1 MTWACNKNRHQTH
14 IRTCENLKKIKLCS
28 TMIQWILK
36 LILIHQ
42 FIISYFQWS
51 WVLFDAFSGN
61 RALAITYSKPVTA
74 GINCRKRGGVK
85 TWFSKQATAI
95 QKHPTAEINI
105 FKINFSNLKTN
116 CLALIEFLLAFLEH
130 CTRPSFG
137 LQWMLFQ
144 LHIIMNKIFPSLFY
158 FHWIEKA
165 VT

>member
-1 MTWACNKNRHQTH
+1 MNFEADLN
-14 IRTCENLKKIKLCS
+14 S
-28 TMIQWILK
+28 S
-36 LILIHQ
+36 IHH
-42 FIISYFQWS
+42 SYFQWS

-116 CLALIEFLLAFLEH
+116 CLALIEFFVGIFGALHSPFLRFAMNAFSVAYHHEQNLSITVLFSLDRESSH
-130 CTRPSFG
+130 LVLVGYSSTKSLNSSFDHSK
-137 LQWMLFQ
+137 W
-144 LHIIMNKIFPSLFY
+144 
-158 FHWIEKA
+158 
-165 VT
+165 

>member
-1 MTWACNKNRHQTH
+1 MFNNDPLNFEADLN
-14 IRTCENLKKIKLCS
+14 S
-28 TMIQWILK
+28 S
-36 LILIHQ
+36 IHH
-42 FIISYFQWS
+42 SYRYFQWS

-137 LQWMLFQ
+137 LQWMLFR

>member
-1 MTWACNKNRHQTH
+1 MFNNDPLNFEADLN
-14 IRTCENLKKIKLCS
+14 S
-28 TMIQWILK
+28 S
-36 LILIHQ
+36 IHH
-42 FIISYFQWS
+42 SYRYFQWS

-61 RALAITYSKPVTA
+61 RAQAITYSKPVTA

-116 CLALIEFLLAFLEH
+116 CLVLIEFLLAFLEH

-137 LQWMLFQ
+137 LQWMLFR

>member
-1 MTWACNKNRHQTH
+1 MFNNDPLNFEADLN
-14 IRTCENLKKIKLCS
+14 S
-28 TMIQWILK
+28 S
-36 LILIHQ
+36 IHH
-42 FIISYFQWS
+42 SYFQ

-116 CLALIEFLLAFLEH
+116 CLVLIEFLLAFLEH
-130 CTRPSFG
+130 CTRPSFS

>member
-1 MTWACNKNRHQTH
+1 MFNNDPLNFEADLN
-14 IRTCENLKKIKLCS
+14 S
-28 TMIQWILK
+28 S
-36 LILIHQ
+36 IHH
-42 FIISYFQWS
+42 SYRYFQWS

-137 LQWMLFQ
+137 LQWMLFR

-165 VT
+165 VI

>member
-1 MTWACNKNRHQTH
+1 MFNNDPLNFEADLN
-14 IRTCENLKKIKLCS
+14 S
-28 TMIQWILK
+28 S
-36 LILIHQ
+36 IHH
-42 FIISYFQWS
+42 SYFQWS

-74 GINCRKRGGVK
+74 GINCRKWGGVK

-137 LQWMLFQ
+137 LQWMRFR

>member
-1 MTWACNKNRHQTH
+1 MFNNDPLNFEADLNSSINH
-14 IRTCENLKKIKLCS
+14 
-28 TMIQWILK
+28 
-36 LILIHQ
+36 
-42 FIISYFQWS
+42 SYFQWS

-137 LQWMLFQ
+137 LQWMLFR